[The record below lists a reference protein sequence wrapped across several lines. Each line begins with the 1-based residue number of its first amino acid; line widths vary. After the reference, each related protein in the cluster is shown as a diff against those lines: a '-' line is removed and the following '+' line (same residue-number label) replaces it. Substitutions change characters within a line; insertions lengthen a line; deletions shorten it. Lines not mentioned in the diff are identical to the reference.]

1 MNHTR
6 KLTFLWTMMAA
17 LWLDV
22 SSALAA
28 DEPTKVWRIGV
39 LALGAPDSSFV
50 PRIKGQLA
58 ALGVVDGRNAV
69 FVPRYAQ
76 WQAERLPALAAD
88 LVQAKVDVIIAVTN
102 LPAFAAKSATSTV
115 PIVAWA
121 AHDAVGTGLAKSLAR
136 PSGNVTGTESLA
148 PELDAKRV
156 ELIREIVPGL
166 KTLALLYN
174 PDDQGS
180 PIHLRSA
187 QHSAK
192 ALGFGVVQLEVRRPT
207 DYDAVLAF
215 AAGQHLDGLLIFS
228 DLVTFTNWAR
238 VAEFASRERLPTIC
252 EFAQLTQAGC
262 LVSYGPS
269 FAEIDER
276 VVRQVDRIL
285 KGAKP
290 ADLPFEQPTRYELVV
305 NLKTAKSIGVTLPQ
319 LLMLRADRVI
329 E

>member
-1 MNHTR
+1 MTSTR
-6 KLTFLWTMMAA
+6 TLTFLWTLTAA
-17 LWLDV
+17 LWLAA
-22 SSALAA
+22 SGALAA
-28 DEPTKVWRIGV
+28 DEPTKVRRVGV
-39 LALGAPDSSFV
+39 LMLGDPDSTPF
-50 PRIKGQLA
+50 PRIMRRMA

-69 FVPRYAQ
+69 FMPRSAQ
-76 WQAERLPALAAD
+76 WQAERLPELATE
-88 LVQAKVDVIIAVTN
+88 LVQAKVDVIIAFTN
-102 LPAFAAKSATSTV
+102 LPAFAAKGATTTV
-115 PIVAWA
+115 PIVVWA

-136 PSGNVTGTESLA
+136 PGGNVTGTESLA

-187 QHSAK
+187 RGSAK
-192 ALGFGVVQLEVRRPT
+192 ALGFGVVQLEVRRAA
-207 DYDAVLAF
+207 DYDAVLAS
-215 AAGQHLDGLLIFS
+215 AAGQRLDGLLMFT
-228 DLVTFTNWAR
+228 DMVTFTHWSR
-238 VAEFASRERLPTIC
+238 VAEFALRERLPTVC
-252 EFAQLTQAGC
+252 EFAPLVQAGC

-269 FAEIDER
+269 FAELDER
-276 VVRQVDRIL
+276 LVQQVDRIL

-305 NLKTAKSIGVTLPQ
+305 NLKTAKAIGVTLPK
-319 LLMLRADRVI
+319 LLLLRADKVI